1 MDVKAQ
7 LEEIVRRASAESGRE
22 PRAVYTRV
30 ASDARGHRIES
41 SDAKLLQRLLSRSR
55 ESMPQADVRG
65 VELPIPTLRPQCA
78 WVTASVA
85 DVRRE
90 PRHGAEQVTQALQGE
105 VLEPLLHEEGWL
117 LARLP
122 DGYVG
127 WLRDWHLQLHAPAV
141 PARFAQQVN
150 ARVQVATARL
160 REAPGA
166 TTPACAESVLG
177 TRVVAGEHDS
187 EWLEIEIPGG
197 TRGWVRASEVRAGA
211 EDWPM
216 SREAIL
222 SMLHTFIG
230 IPYVWGGRSPKG
242 FDCSGLVQFVFGL
255 HGVPLPRDSDQQ
267 FECGQVVQG
276 PVAGDLLFFGR
287 DSISHVAVALNER
300 EYLHARGHVRRN
312 SLATEAPTCDA
323 ELAGMLRGT
332 RRILPHNDAPPG
344 SM

>member
-7 LEEIVRRASAESGRE
+7 LEEIVRRTNAESGRE

-55 ESMPQADVRG
+55 ETLPQADVRA
-65 VELPIPTLRPQCA
+65 VELPVPTLRAQCA

-85 DVRRE
+85 DVRRD
-90 PRHGAEQVTQALQGE
+90 PSHAAEQVTQALQGE

-127 WLRDWHLQLHAPAV
+127 WLRDWHLRLHAPTV
-141 PARFAQQVN
+141 PARFAQAVN
-150 ARVQVATARL
+150 ARIQVATARL
-160 REAPGA
+160 RETPGT
-166 TTPACAESVLG
+166 TTPARAESVLG
-177 TRVVAGEHDS
+177 TRVVAGARKSD
-187 EWLEIEIPGG
+187 WLEIEIPGG
-197 TRGWVRASEVRAGA
+197 TRGWAHASEVRAGA
-211 EDWPM
+211 ADWPM

-222 SMLHTFIG
+222 STLHTLIG
-230 IPYVWGGRSPKG
+230 VPYVWGGRSPKG

-267 FECGQVVQG
+267 FECGQVVQE
-276 PVAGDLLFFGR
+276 PVPGDLLFFGR
-287 DSISHVAVALNER
+287 DSISHVAVALGAR

-312 SLATEAPTCDA
+312 SLATGAPAYDA

-332 RRILPHNDAPPG
+332 RRILPHSDAPPG